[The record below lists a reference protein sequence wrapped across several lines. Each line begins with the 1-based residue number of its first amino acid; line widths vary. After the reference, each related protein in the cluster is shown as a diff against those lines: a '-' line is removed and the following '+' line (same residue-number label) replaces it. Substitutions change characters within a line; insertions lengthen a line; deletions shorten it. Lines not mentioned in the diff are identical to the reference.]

1 MPSKIDETRC
11 LTCGLCIKNCPHG
24 AIFGTN
30 PTKVSTSDVYERVWI
45 DPDLC
50 QDCGTCTSFE
60 YWCPAEAISA
70 EGEAAPQSGAVEGE
84 KKYSKY
90 IYSYDGRDDSHF
102 TEGIPFNMITRID
115 KDVLPGSDFYMIHWV
130 LPHEKPFLEVGHPPH
145 IHKDPELLFH
155 IGSDPNN
162 PQDLGSEIEVYLGAE
177 LEKHVITKSCV
188 IYIPP
193 NFIHAP
199 WKPLRTWRPWI
210 FIEVNQGPKHT
221 EKGYHQLLTPEAI
234 AGEPHLAH
242 FEDEGY

>member
-1 MPSKIDETRC
+1 MPSKIDESRC
-11 LTCGLCIKNCPHG
+11 LKCGLCIKNCPHE
-24 AIFGTN
+24 AIKGTN

-50 QDCGTCTSFE
+50 RDCGTCTSAD
-60 YWCPAEAISA
+60 YWCPAEAISEDGA
-70 EGEAAPQSGAVEGE
+70 EPKPPLAEGE

-90 IYSYDGRDDSHF
+90 IYTYDGSSDGGF
-102 TEGIPFNMITRID
+102 APYIPFRMITTID
-115 KDVLPGSDFYMIHWV
+115 NLILPGSDFYKIHWV
-130 LPHEKPFLEVGHPPH
+130 MPHDEPFLQIGHPPH

-155 IGSDPNN
+155 IGTNPDN
-162 PQDLGSEIEVYLGAE
+162 PQDLGSEIEVYLGSE
-177 LEKHVITKSCV
+177 LEKHVITQTCV

-199 WKPLRTWRPWI
+199 WKPLKTTRPWI
-210 FIEVNQGPKHT
+210 FIEVNQGPRHT

>member
-1 MPSKIDETRC
+1 MPRAIDESRC
-11 LTCGLCIKNCPHG
+11 LRCGLCIKGCPHE
-24 AIFGTN
+24 AIKGVN
-30 PTKVSTSDVYERVWI
+30 PSRVSTSMVYESVCI
-45 DPDLC
+45 DPGLC
-50 QDCGTCTSFE
+50 QDCGTCLSMD
-60 YWCPAEAISA
+60 YWCPAEAIYEVGAKATQAA
-70 EGEAAPQSGAVEGE
+70 EDG

-90 IYSYDGRDDSHF
+90 IYNYDARDGFHF
-102 TEGIPFNMITRID
+102 SADVPFEMITRID
-115 KDVLPGSDFYMIHWV
+115 KDVMPGSDFYMIHWV
-130 LPHEKPFLEVGHPPH
+130 LPHDEPFLEIGHPPH

-155 IGSDPNN
+155 IGSDPKN
-162 PQDLGSEIEVYLGAE
+162 PQDLGAEIEVYLGAE

-199 WKPLRTWRPWI
+199 WKPLKTTRPWI

-234 AGEPHLAH
+234 AGEPHLSH

>member
-1 MPSKIDETRC
+1 MPSKIDESIC
-11 LTCGLCIKNCPHG
+11 LKCGLCIKNCPHG
-24 AIFGTN
+24 AIEGSN
-30 PTKVSTSDVYERVWI
+30 PTKVSTSDVYERVWV

-50 QDCGTCTSFE
+50 QDCGTCTSMD
-60 YWCPAEAISA
+60 YWCPAEAISEEGAAPRPELA
-70 EGEAAPQSGAVEGE
+70 EGQ

-90 IYSYDGRDDSHF
+90 IYEYDGRDGFKF

-115 KDVLPGSDFYMIHWV
+115 KDVMPGSDFYMIHWV
-130 LPHEKPFLEVGHPPH
+130 LPHDEPFLKVGHPPH

-162 PQDLGSEIEVYLGAE
+162 PQDLGAEIELYLGAE
-177 LEKHVITKSCV
+177 LEKHIITKSCV

-193 NFIHAP
+193 NFVHAP
-199 WKPLRTWRPWI
+199 WKPIKTWRPWI

-234 AGEPHLAH
+234 ADEPHLAH

>member
-1 MPSKIDETRC
+1 MPPTIDETRC
-11 LTCGLCIKNCPHG
+11 LKCGLCITNCPSE
-24 AIFGTN
+24 AIAGVN
-30 PTKVSTSDVYERVWI
+30 PSKVSTSLIYESVAI

-50 QDCGTCTSFE
+50 QDCGICTSAD
-60 YWCPAEAISA
+60 YWCPAEAISE
-70 EGEAAPQSGAVEGE
+70 EGATRVEVAEGE

-90 IYSYDGRDDSHF
+90 VYNYDGRDGFKF

-130 LPHEKPFLEVGHPPH
+130 LPHDEPFLEIGHPPH
-145 IHKDPELLFH
+145 IHKDAELLFH

-162 PQDLGSEIEVYLGAE
+162 PQDLGAEVELYLGSE
-177 LEKHVITKSCV
+177 MEKHVITKSCV
-188 IYIPP
+188 VFIPP

-199 WKPLRTWRPWI
+199 WKPLKTTRPWI